1 MKVREV
7 IEQLQQADADAE
19 LSVISGGYHPV
30 VVSEV
35 MAVDQWSDGVVLRC
49 RPVKVDPPPRG
60 EEDDR

>member
-1 MKVREV
+1 VREV

-49 RPVKVDPPPRG
+49 RPVKVDQPTADA
-60 EEDDR
+60 EEYGR